1 MDGSLNVNYLYF
13 STLKESKEFY
23 YYYYYVTLLST
34 LCQFGAH
41 ELQWINPN
49 IGKYT
54 VVSLCDDCLAL
65 LSFKE

>member
-13 STLKESKEFY
+13 STLKESREFY

-49 IGKYT
+49 IGKYFIYAT
-54 VVSLCDDCLAL
+54 ID
-65 LSFKE
+65 